1 MHVRGMKRQPV
12 LPLLRR
18 RAGDADTKPE
28 QCHFFFVGWILSEM
42 ASSDPLLR
50 FSARFS
56 LIDLPD
62 FLDMLCR
69 GDLSLMEIS
78 L

>member
-1 MHVRGMKRQPV
+1 MWSGVSWQSALV
-12 LPLLRR
+12 LFRR
-18 RAGDADTKPE
+18 RADDTQPQE
-28 QCHFFFVGWILSEM
+28 RHFFFWG
-42 ASSDPLLR
+42 ASSRRRCPSDPLSR

-56 LIDLPD
+56 LMDLPD

-69 GDLSLMEIS
+69 GDLSLMGGS